1 MTPLLQLQ
9 LPLVV
14 ERYRGEKAIPDMD
27 KVVII
32 ICHYIITTTTTIIY
46 ASLSLGEMAGAPP
59 DERAP
64 AHGGSQ
70 AKTQAR
76 KRYAA
81 LPVYRWYGTYLS
93 HFFHIHDHDKTTIFK
108 IQMII
113 V

>member
-32 ICHYIITTTTTIIY
+32 ICHHLHHHHHIIY
-46 ASLSLGEMAGAPP
+46 TSSSPGEMVSAPP

-81 LPVYRWYGTYLS
+81 LLVYRWYGAFLTFSHPLS
-93 HFFHIHDHDKTTIFK
+93 
-108 IQMII
+108 
-113 V
+113 